1 MKHIDYLYFNIYNY
15 FHRSS
20 LYRQSYNAR
29 IQTVYLFSIGS
40 GGWLLLL
47 QAVYIRLIKHSRFE
61 SPVQSTFFAASI
73 YLLLA
78 LLFNYIFIV
87 KERDQKLLSRYEELS
102 NQNPKRKRH
111 FIVSLCVLVFPYLV
125 PLSIAVFGRGQ

>member
-29 IQTVYLFSIGS
+29 IQAVYLFSLGL

-47 QAVYIRLIKHSRFE
+47 QGLYVRLIKHSRFA
-61 SPVQSTFFAASI
+61 SGLQSTFFAVSI

-87 KERDQKLLSRYEELS
+87 KDRDQKILGKFEDRAGE
-102 NQNPKRKRH
+102 NPKRKMH
-111 FIVSLCVLVFPYLV
+111 FAISICVLALPYLV
-125 PLSIAVFGRGQ
+125 PLYIAVFVPKH